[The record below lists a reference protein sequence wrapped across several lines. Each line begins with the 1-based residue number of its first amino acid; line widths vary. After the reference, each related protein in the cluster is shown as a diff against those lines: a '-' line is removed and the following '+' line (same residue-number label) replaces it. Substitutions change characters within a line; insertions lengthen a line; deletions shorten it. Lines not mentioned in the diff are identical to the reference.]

1 VSPRFH
7 LNHVGFGTGGAK
19 RILVNASAALTRFQL
34 IRTGDDQVRFEG
46 ALTPVGAFGD
56 WGEGGS
62 FFVADFSG
70 FTEPGTYTLYVNG
83 TRSPSFEIGNRL
95 LFART
100 MKNVLGY
107 FRASRADDADV
118 WGADASVG
126 FVGRGGTADVRGG
139 WYDASGD
146 ISKYLSHLSYANY
159 LNPQQIP
166 LVAWALAW
174 VVDEGRPLITQ
185 AGLETDVRSEALWG
199 ADYLVR
205 VLDPSGYFYATVF
218 DGWTGKL
225 EERRIC
231 AFTGSEGAR
240 NGNYAAAFRE
250 GGGLSVAALARIAR
264 WNQAGAFPATK
275 YLEAAERGYAYLES
289 NNTQLCDNGQENVID
304 DYAALLAASELF
316 GATRKPSYL
325 TSARARAG
333 ALMGRLHATGY
344 FIADQGTRPFWH
356 ASDAG
361 LPVIALTRYLE
372 LEADASRAQTARDAI
387 GKHLDYLLRVT
398 QEVTNPF
405 GYARQHVSRSGSV
418 QSSFF
423 IPQKNESN
431 YWYQGENA
439 RLASLATAAV
449 LGGRVARPDA
459 CGPLGIAPALAAY
472 AEDQVGWIL
481 GKNPRDICFL
491 KGSGRNNPPN
501 YCGDKRQGG
510 SHVGG
515 IANGYTSQREDGGG
529 IEFATSFPPG
539 PKGEDQCW
547 MGWRWVEQ
555 WLPHSAWYMLAITA
569 MARAEAE

>member
-1 VSPRFH
+1 VTPRFH
-7 LNHVGFGTGGAK
+7 LNHVGFGASGAK

-56 WGEGGS
+56 WGEAGS

-70 FTEPGTYTLYVNG
+70 FTESGTYTLYVNG
-83 TRSPSFEIGNRL
+83 TRSPIFEIGNRL

-107 FRASRADDADV
+107 FRASRADDGDV

-174 VVDEGRPLITQ
+174 VVDEARPLVTQ

-205 VLDPSGYFYATVF
+205 VLDPAGYFYATVF

-225 EERRIC
+225 ADRRIC
-231 AFTGSEGAR
+231 AFTGSEGVR

-250 GGGLSVAALARIAR
+250 GGGLSIAALARIAR
-264 WNQAGAFPATK
+264 WNQAGAFPAAK
-275 YLEAAERGYAYLES
+275 YLEEAERGFAYLES
-289 NNTQLCDNGQENVID
+289 NNTQLCDDGQENVID
-304 DYAALLAASELF
+304 DYAALLAAAELF
-316 GATRKPSYL
+316 GATQKPSYL

-372 LEADASRAQTARDAI
+372 LETDASRAQAARDAI
-387 GKHLDYLLRVT
+387 GKHLDYLVRVT
-398 QEVTNPF
+398 EEVTNPF

-449 LGGRVARPDA
+449 LGGRVARPDN
-459 CGPLGIAPALAAY
+459 CGPLGITPALAAY

-481 GKNPRDICFL
+481 GKNPRDISFL
-491 KGSGRNNPPN
+491 KGSGRNNPPS

-515 IANGYTSQREDGGG
+515 IANGYTSRREDGGG
-529 IEFATSFPPG
+529 IEFATSFPAG
-539 PKGEDQCW
+539 PNGEDQCW

-555 WLPHSAWYMLAITA
+555 WLPHSTWYMLAITA
-569 MARAEAE
+569 MARAEG